1 MITMSLRQSKHNSP
15 GRAPFSCC
23 QNQAKAGGKNRTPKL
38 KSDCID
44 CKHFLRRLFLY
55 IIGMF
60 FLAVGVGL
68 AVKSDLGI
76 SPVNSIP
83 YVVSRLTDFEQ
94 GNLTTVFFC
103 LLIAL
108 QILLLRK
115 EFQIIQLFQIACAF
129 VFGRFVTICNLL
141 FQNIEPHGYFMRIL
155 LLFLSVFAIS
165 LGMVLYLSANFI
177 PQPSEGLCLAI
188 QQKSGWKY
196 SNIKTCFDCILV
208 ALAALISFQL
218 SGHIVGL
225 REGTVITMI
234 SVGKMIGVISSLTF
248 KQLSNFCGTDTPVK
262 R

>member
-1 MITMSLRQSKHNSP
+1 
-15 GRAPFSCC
+15 
-23 QNQAKAGGKNRTPKL
+23 
-38 KSDCID
+38 
-44 CKHFLRRLFLY
+44 
-55 IIGMF
+55 MF

-155 LLFLSVFAIS
+155 LLFLSVFALS